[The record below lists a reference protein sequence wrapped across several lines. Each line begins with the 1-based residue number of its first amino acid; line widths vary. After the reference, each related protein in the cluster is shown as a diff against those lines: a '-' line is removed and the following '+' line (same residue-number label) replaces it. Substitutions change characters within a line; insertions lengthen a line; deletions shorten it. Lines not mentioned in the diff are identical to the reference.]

1 MKRICIQTGC
11 NDNSVQLLLHP
22 FITGKGH
29 RSDAAE
35 MMNMATNQ
43 VALDQLKFQWVFDL
57 IQVVSNVF
65 NELVQI

>member
-1 MKRICIQTGC
+1 MLSASFHSGARQG
-11 NDNSVQLLLHP
+11 SL
-22 FITGKGH
+22 TGKGH

-43 VALDQLKFQWVFDL
+43 VALDHLKFQWAFDL

-65 NELVQI
+65 NELIQI